1 MVSADRR
8 GLRAALA
15 RVVAVPGPWPPAQ
28 RRRGQAVLGLAS
40 GLAAVAVPSAVLVAL
55 LLPDPVVNVALIV
68 AALPAY
74 MFLRRLV
81 ADAKVTAAAWL
92 LIGFFLVV
100 PAVESTVLGEARASI
115 FFPVVGVVIAGAVL
129 RPRGVMLAVG
139 LSFAVVL
146 GLPGTVGVASTYTG
160 TEVVGYLTLSLML
173 AGAAATASAVVAD
186 LGFAAADDARRQ
198 ATTLADEL
206 RAANASLEERV
217 HRRTDELSAA
227 LQRERRLSNALAEL
241 TVHDPLTGL
250 YNRRHLDDELI
261 RLFAYALRS
270 GDPLSAAVIDLDDF
284 KSVND
289 HYSHVTGDDVLRAA
303 ANVLAANTRTSDVLV
318 RMGGEEFALLMP
330 GTTTSDAVKVCERMR
345 VDLASHDWDVLQPGL
360 RVTASFGVATSTG
373 LVTGAALLRTADE
386 RMFDAKR
393 QGKNRVVEVSVA

>member
-1 MVSADRR
+1 MSADRR

-100 PAVESTVLGEARASI
+100 PAVGSTVLGEARASI

-146 GLPGTVGVASTYTG
+146 GLPGAVGVASTYTG

-173 AGAAATASAVVAD
+173 A
-186 LGFAAADDARRQ
+186 
-198 ATTLADEL
+198 
-206 RAANASLEERV
+206 
-217 HRRTDELSAA
+217 
-227 LQRERRLSNALAEL
+227 
-241 TVHDPLTGL
+241 
-250 YNRRHLDDELI
+250 
-261 RLFAYALRS
+261 
-270 GDPLSAAVIDLDDF
+270 
-284 KSVND
+284 
-289 HYSHVTGDDVLRAA
+289 
-303 ANVLAANTRTSDVLV
+303 
-318 RMGGEEFALLMP
+318 
-330 GTTTSDAVKVCERMR
+330 
-345 VDLASHDWDVLQPGL
+345 
-360 RVTASFGVATSTG
+360 
-373 LVTGAALLRTADE
+373 
-386 RMFDAKR
+386 
-393 QGKNRVVEVSVA
+393 

>member
-1 MVSADRR
+1 V
-8 GLRAALA
+8 G
-15 RVVAVPGPWPPAQ
+15 
-28 RRRGQAVLGLAS
+28 
-40 GLAAVAVPSAVLVAL
+40 
-55 LLPDPVVNVALIV
+55 
-68 AALPAY
+68 
-74 MFLRRLV
+74 
-81 ADAKVTAAAWL
+81 
-92 LIGFFLVV
+92 
-100 PAVESTVLGEARASI
+100 STVLGEARASV

-129 RPRGVMLAVG
+129 RPQGVAAAVALAFG
-139 LSFAVVL
+139 VVL
-146 GLPGTVGVASTYTG
+146 GLPAVVGQAPAYTG
-160 TEVVGYLTLSLML
+160 VEVVSYLAISLML
-173 AGAAATASAVVAD
+173 AGAAAIAGAVVAD
-186 LGFAAADDARRQ
+186 LGFAAADDARLE
-198 ATTLADEL
+198 ATLLADEL
-206 RAANASLEERV
+206 RGANASLEERV
-217 HRRTDELSAA
+217 QRRTDELSAA

-303 ANVLAANTRTSDVLV
+303 ASVLAANTRTSDVLV

-345 VDLASHDWDVLQPGL
+345 VDLACHDWEVLHPGL

-373 LVTGAALLRTADE
+373 LETGAALLRTADE

-393 QGKNRVVEVSVA
+393 QGKNRVVEVSAA

>member
-1 MVSADRR
+1 
-8 GLRAALA
+8 
-15 RVVAVPGPWPPAQ
+15 
-28 RRRGQAVLGLAS
+28 
-40 GLAAVAVPSAVLVAL
+40 
-55 LLPDPVVNVALIV
+55 
-68 AALPAY
+68 
-74 MFLRRLV
+74 
-81 ADAKVTAAAWL
+81 
-92 LIGFFLVV
+92 
-100 PAVESTVLGEARASI
+100 
-115 FFPVVGVVIAGAVL
+115 
-129 RPRGVMLAVG
+129 
-139 LSFAVVL
+139 
-146 GLPGTVGVASTYTG
+146 
-160 TEVVGYLTLSLML
+160 SLML
-173 AGAAATASAVVAD
+173 AGAAAIAGAVVAD
-186 LGFAAADDARRQ
+186 LGFAAADDARLE
-198 ATTLADEL
+198 ATLLADEL
-206 RAANASLEERV
+206 RGANASLEERV
-217 HRRTDELSAA
+217 QRRTDELSAA

-303 ANVLAANTRTSDVLV
+303 ASVLAANTRTSDVLV

-345 VDLASHDWDVLQPGL
+345 VDLACHDWEVLHPGL

-373 LVTGAALLRTADE
+373 LETGAALLRTADE

-393 QGKNRVVEVSVA
+393 QGKNRVVEVSAA